1 MNASNTGANVLAAA
15 QASSWE
21 HAEGCWLTHSGEGD
35 RAECATVAHRRNWSL
50 FLNVTASVAQRA
62 FTPSAF
68 RTNRHH
74 GVSCAIVTQSRS
86 RNGSVGYVYDAAKVR
101 IGRKA
106 ARKAH
111 VAIYGFL
118 VSRGAFVAH
127 VASEAF
133 LGLLVA
139 TWPVQCS
146 STLRDD
152 YSYCRGRA
160 FHSLESCRD
169 MDCTWR

>member
-86 RNGSVGYVYDAAKVR
+86 RNGSVGYVYDAARVR
-101 IGRKA
+101 TGRKA

-118 VSRGAFVAH
+118 
-127 VASEAF
+127 ASQAR
-133 LGLLVA
+133 L
-139 TWPVQCS
+139 
-146 STLRDD
+146 
-152 YSYCRGRA
+152 
-160 FHSLESCRD
+160 
-169 MDCTWR
+169 

>member
-1 MNASNTGANVLAAA
+1 MESV
-15 QASSWE
+15 
-21 HAEGCWLTHSGEGD
+21 
-35 RAECATVAHRRNWSL
+35 TVAHRRNWSL

-106 ARKAH
+106 ARKAR

-118 VSRGAFVAH
+118 VPRG
-127 VASEAF
+127 
-133 LGLLVA
+133 
-139 TWPVQCS
+139 
-146 STLRDD
+146 LRGP
-152 YSYCRGRA
+152 RG
-160 FHSLESCRD
+160 F
-169 MDCTWR
+169 